1 MASAAQIAA
10 NRANAEK
17 STGPRTEEGKARS
30 ARNALKHGLLAERL
44 LLDGEDPEAWEAL
57 RADYFARLQPHG
69 EAEARLVDRIAQL
82 AFRRERGSVAEAAA
96 WRGYSRGG
104 WIVDRKDRGKH
115 RWDED
120 RDPVVAERATPI
132 MNGVMA
138 ELLRVT
144 AYEGRLSRELD
155 RRMAE
160 LEALQRRRRADGGYE
175 AERLD
180 PPEAEV
186 PPEDVAAAVAAGGGF
201 LAPLA
206 QPPADASLAS
216 WRAWTRVE
224 HARLAAQAQALR
236 AAQESQ
242 DKSAA

>member
-17 STGPRTEEGKARS
+17 SSGPRTEEGKAKS

-44 LLDGEDPEAWEAL
+44 LLDGEDPEAWAAL
-57 RADYFARLQPHG
+57 RADYFARLHPRG

-82 AFRRERGSVAEAAA
+82 AWRRERGPVAEAAA
-96 WRGYSRGG
+96 WRGYARGG
-104 WIVDRKDRGKH
+104 WIVDKKERGQR

-132 MNGVMA
+132 MNGVMS

-144 AYEGRLSRELD
+144 AYEGRLSRELQ
-155 RRMAE
+155 RLVAE
-160 LEALQRRRRADGGYE
+160 LETLQQRRRHGGYQ
-175 AERLD
+175 AELLD
-180 PPEAEV
+180 PPAAEA
-186 PPEDVAAAVAAGGGF
+186 PAADVVAAVAAGGGF

-216 WRAWTRVE
+216 WQAWTRVE
-224 HARLAAQAQALR
+224 QARLEAQARALR
-236 AAQESQ
+236 AARETE
-242 DKSAA
+242 AEPAP